1 MIENFYVYGHRTKTD
16 GKCFYIDKGKGDRYK
31 TAGGYIWKKA
41 LNKKGGYF
49 A

>member
-1 MIENFYVYGHRTKTD
+1 MTENFYVYGHRTKTD
-16 GKCFYIDKGKGDRYK
+16 GKCFNCLLGKYK